1 MTELCDLTAV
11 ELRRRIG
18 AKQISPVE
26 LLASCEKRI
35 AEVNP
40 TLNAVTATCWER
52 ARNEARAAEAKIRRG
67 ETLGVLEGLPLGVK
81 DLNETEG
88 LRTTWGSPIWKD
100 HVPAKDERMVAACR
114 AAGAIVVGKTN
125 VPEFGAGANTNNPVY
140 GPTRNPFD
148 LARICGG
155 SSGGSAVALAASM
168 LPICTG
174 SDTGGSLRTPA
185 ALCGIVGFRVS
196 PGTVPTE
203 RRPLGWTNISVQGPM
218 GRNVADTALLLQAQV
233 RSDGAD
239 PHARPIDPALLRPP
253 QPADLG
259 SLRLAV
265 STDLGF
271 AVVDKRIRAAFEDR
285 VKRIGGWFRDCAWHD
300 PDMAEADETFEVI
313 RAQNFLA
320 SHLDN
325 YRNRKDLL
333 GPNIVANVEQG
344 LAYSALDVAKAHARQ
359 TKIFRGFQQ
368 YFREHDVLICP
379 AVAIPPFPVE
389 QLYAEEIDGVR
400 MRTYF
405 HWLSLAYG
413 VTLTGHPAISI
424 PCGLEPT
431 GTPMHLQIV
440 GPQGGDAFV
449 LSVALALEQAMAGDR
464 ALARPLP
471 DLARLAAKPGV

>member
-11 ELRRRIG
+11 ELRRMLG

-26 LLASCEKRI
+26 LLSSCERRI

-40 TLNAVTATCWER
+40 TLNAVTATCWDR
-52 ARNEARAAEAKIRRG
+52 ARNEAKAAEAKIRRG

-203 RRPLGWTNISVQGPM
+203 RRPLGWTNISVQGRWAATSPTP
-218 GRNVADTALLLQAQV
+218 RCCCRRRCAPTA
-233 RSDGAD
+233 
-239 PHARPIDPALLRPP
+239 P
-253 QPADLG
+253 
-259 SLRLAV
+259 
-265 STDLGF
+265 T
-271 AVVDKRIRAAFEDR
+271 
-285 VKRIGGWFRDCAWHD
+285 
-300 PDMAEADETFEVI
+300 
-313 RAQNFLA
+313 
-320 SHLDN
+320 
-325 YRNRKDLL
+325 
-333 GPNIVANVEQG
+333 
-344 LAYSALDVAKAHARQ
+344 
-359 TKIFRGFQQ
+359 
-368 YFREHDVLICP
+368 
-379 AVAIPPFPVE
+379 
-389 QLYAEEIDGVR
+389 R
-400 MRTYF
+400 MRDRSTRRCCGRR
-405 HWLSLAYG
+405 S
-413 VTLTGHPAISI
+413 PPISEA
-424 PCGLEPT
+424 C
-431 GTPMHLQIV
+431 
-440 GPQGGDAFV
+440 V
-449 LSVALALEQAMAGDR
+449 LRCPPISASPSSTSAS
-464 ALARPLP
+464 ARRSRT
-471 DLARLAAKPGV
+471 A